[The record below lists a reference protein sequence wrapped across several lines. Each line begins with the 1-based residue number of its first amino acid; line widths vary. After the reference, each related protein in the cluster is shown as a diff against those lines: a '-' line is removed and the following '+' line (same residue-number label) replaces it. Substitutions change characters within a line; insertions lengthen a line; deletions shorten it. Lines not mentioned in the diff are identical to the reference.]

1 MQPQACREQFARCLA
16 EEIELLA
23 SLEQQLLREHEL
35 LATNDIEGLENA
47 SGVRQQTVA
56 KLLRVDDERRGLCRA
71 RNLEADAKGLATLLA
86 WCDATGTLAVP
97 QSRCTELAQRCRE
110 QNERNGAL
118 VTARLN
124 RVNGMLGMI
133 AGENHS
139 RTYQAGTST
148 RAANLQP
155 MGRMVSTSA

>member
-16 EEIELLA
+16 AESELLVT
-23 SLEQQLLREHEL
+23 LEQQLLLEYEL
-35 LATNDIEGLENA
+35 LTTNDIEGLENA
-47 SGVRQQTVA
+47 SGTRQQTVA
-56 KLLRVDDERRGLCRA
+56 KLLRVDDDRRGLCRA
-71 RNLEADAKGLATLLA
+71 RNVEADAKGLATLLA

-97 QSRCTELAQRCRE
+97 QARCAELAQRCRE

-133 AGENHS
+133 GGENHS
-139 RTYQAGTST
+139 RTYQAGSGA
-148 RAANLQP
+148 RATNHQP

>member
-1 MQPQACREQFARCLA
+1 MQPQACRELFARCLA

-35 LATNDIEGLENA
+35 LAANDIEGLESA
-47 SGVRQQTVA
+47 SGTRQQTVA

-86 WCDATGTLAVP
+86 WCDATGTLAAP
-97 QSRCTELAQRCRE
+97 QARCTELAQRCRD

-133 AGENHS
+133 SGDNHS
-139 RTYQAGTST
+139 RTYQSGTGA